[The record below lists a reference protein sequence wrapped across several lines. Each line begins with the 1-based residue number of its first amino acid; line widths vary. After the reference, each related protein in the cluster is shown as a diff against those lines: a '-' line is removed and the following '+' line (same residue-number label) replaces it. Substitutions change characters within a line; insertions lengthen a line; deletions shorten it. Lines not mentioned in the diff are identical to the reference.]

1 MKENIR
7 KIQKKIE
14 QHMHVSKGIEENWR
28 QVWVQYRILYLIL
41 LIYIVTSAML
51 LEPFFAWSLRVLLKY
66 KGYSYI
72 TTEMMADFFSSPV
85 IWIGLLAMIL
95 VICTLTMLL
104 QVFTYEYI
112 VLIKRERQKSVR
124 RAFLRSL
131 NFCIDAWRNRKIGI
145 VLFIA
150 GNAVFQNLV
159 IILLA
164 IRFVPDVWYIILAIL
179 KITGVRVGVVVGI
192 IVLLIYYF

>member
-28 QVWVQYRILYLIL
+28 QVWDQYRILYLIL

-85 IWIGLLAMIL
+85 DHA
-95 VICTLTMLL
+95 
-104 QVFTYEYI
+104 FA
-112 VLIKRERQKSVR
+112 SVY
-124 RAFLRSL
+124 L
-131 NFCIDAWRNRKIGI
+131 
-145 VLFIA
+145 
-150 GNAVFQNLV
+150 
-159 IILLA
+159 
-164 IRFVPDVWYIILAIL
+164 
-179 KITGVRVGVVVGI
+179 
-192 IVLLIYYF
+192 